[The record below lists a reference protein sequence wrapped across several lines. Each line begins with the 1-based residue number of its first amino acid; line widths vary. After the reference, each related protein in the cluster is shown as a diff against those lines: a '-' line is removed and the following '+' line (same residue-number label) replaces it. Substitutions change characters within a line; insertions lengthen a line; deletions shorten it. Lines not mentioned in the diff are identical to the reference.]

1 MYWFYSE
8 SPFKA
13 LFDPFDLYPLD
24 DNSVSRWIIIISVVL
39 AAVLRSLWP
48 LLVGAILLALF
59 TVYQK
64 PVEPTVGL
72 EPDLTQIADMPAAES
87 SWEDNIPEHMKLL
100 PSDLLQSAENPYGNP
115 LPYDDGLAVRT
126 ARPPADDW
134 MKPHPDDDFEKR
146 LWTGSGVL
154 QPGLFYNRIPDP
166 SLMGREPYWTSD
178 PAPDIVSSQSALW
191 SRRVGTI

>member
-39 AAVLRSLWP
+39 AALLRSFWP
-48 LLVGAILLALF
+48 LLVGAVLLALL

-64 PVEPTVGL
+64 PVEPTM
-72 EPDLTQIADMPAAES
+72 EPDLAVPDLLPAEQ
-87 SWEDNIPEHMKLL
+87 DLIPEHMKLL
-100 PSDLLQSAENPYGNP
+100 PSDLLQNEENPYGNP

-126 ARPPADDW
+126 ARPPQDEW

-178 PAPDIVSSQSALW
+178 PAPDIVSSQSTLW

>member
-39 AAVLRSLWP
+39 AALLRSFWP
-48 LLVGAILLALF
+48 LLVGAILLALL

-64 PVEPTVGL
+64 PVEPTGL

-87 SWEDNIPEHMKLL
+87 SWEDPVPEHMKLL
-100 PSDLLQSAENPYGNP
+100 PSDLLQNEENPYGNP

-126 ARPPADDW
+126 ARPPQDEW

-166 SLMGREPYWTSD
+166 SLMGRQPYWTSD
-178 PAPDIVSSQSALW
+178 PAPDIVSSQSTLW